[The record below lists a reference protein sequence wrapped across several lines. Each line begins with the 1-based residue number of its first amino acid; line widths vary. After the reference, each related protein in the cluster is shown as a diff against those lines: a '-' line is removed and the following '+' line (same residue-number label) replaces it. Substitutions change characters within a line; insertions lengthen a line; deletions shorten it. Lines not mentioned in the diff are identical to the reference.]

1 MVHVILQNNKVS
13 VYLSLKF
20 KNGVKSKFLSRV
32 GKLITEQVMKFGGS
46 LLKIRAIWMKNE
58 LNRTSLEEKLGTIF

>member
-1 MVHVILQNNKVS
+1 M
-13 VYLSLKF
+13 
-20 KNGVKSKFLSRV
+20 
-32 GKLITEQVMKFGGS
+32 GKLITEEVMKFGGS

>member
-20 KNGVKSKFLSRV
+20 KNGIKSKFLSRV